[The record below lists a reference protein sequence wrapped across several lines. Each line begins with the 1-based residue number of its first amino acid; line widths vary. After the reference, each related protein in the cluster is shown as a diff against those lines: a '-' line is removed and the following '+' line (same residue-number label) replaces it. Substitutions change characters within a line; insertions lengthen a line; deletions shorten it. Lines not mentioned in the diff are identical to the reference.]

1 MLKTES
7 PVPKPVF
14 VQMNMFSC
22 LVISFKRILR
32 HKMFKFLSNFDP
44 VEPDM
49 GPSPTENDADPN
61 THTLHQAAFVEFT
74 FR

>member
-1 MLKTES
+1 
-7 PVPKPVF
+7 
-14 VQMNMFSC
+14 MFSC
-22 LVISFKRILR
+22 LVISFKRRSRIKKTLN
-32 HKMFKFLSNFDP
+32 FLSNFDP

>member
-1 MLKTES
+1 MSSQRLLRNMLE
-7 PVPKPVF
+7 KPL
-14 VQMNMFSC
+14 N
-22 LVISFKRILR
+22 
-32 HKMFKFLSNFDP
+32 FLSNFDP